1 MANDVTNF
9 WTTPGEDP
17 KRAYRF
23 LVTFPNMPNGA
34 TWYAK
39 KCSKPSMTISEAA
52 HKYINHTFYYPG
64 KVEWDKVTVTLVD
77 PVSPDAANNL
87 AALLESAGYVIPG
100 DYADTTTMSKAA
112 ATRMLGEIKI
122 RQLGSR
128 SPNGGNIQPALETW
142 TLKNAWITSVKFG
155 ELDYDSDDLTNI
167 DLEIRYDWA
176 ELETSNKDITSI
188 TTAADTNAEHGTQ
201 APNPSN
207 ARFKPTSR
215 DAVTDPALES

>member
-1 MANDVTNF
+1 MAIPNF

-39 KCSKPSMTISEAA
+39 KCSKPSLTINEAI

-64 KVEWDKVTVTLVD
+64 RVEWDKVTVTLVD

-87 AALLESAGYVIPG
+87 AALLEAAGYVIPG
-100 DYADTTTMSKAA
+100 DYADTTTMSKGS
-112 ATRMLGEIKI
+112 ATKMLGEIKI

-128 SPNGGNIQPALETW
+128 SPGSGQIQTALETW

-155 ELDYDSDDLTNI
+155 ELDYESDDLTNI
-167 DLEIRYDWA
+167 YLEIRYDYA
-176 ELETSNKDITSI
+176 ELETKDQATVEIN
-188 TTAADTNAEHGTQ
+188 AAASQNAEVGTKPVSGQ
-201 APNPSN
+201 V
-207 ARFKPTSR
+207 RFKAAS
-215 DAVTDPALES
+215 DEEVVDPALNSTQL